1 MADNDPQDLYTR
13 DFDAENE
20 QTQKEMGD
28 NDDETSLADRI
39 KALASNINSESSD
52 DDSFQVI

>member
-1 MADNDPQDLYTR
+1 MADDDPQDLYTR

-20 QTQKEMGD
+20 QAQKELRD